1 MTGERITIGIL
12 VVLVI
17 LIVWLRATECEDGL
31 AGFWTASPKFLTQAG
46 LKTMYIYIS
55 PDSRGIFRKTRDM
68 YIFAESSAG
77 KILENFM
84 TELVCWRSPLRTLL
98 SVNTFF
104 GFDYSVSAWTKSP
117 TILSDGKLTLDYSQR
132 SQALTIVDADNEVAG
147 FLYKDPGASD
157 VAKAASD
164 KPADDGV

>member
-1 MTGERITIGIL
+1 MNVERITIGIL
-12 VVLVI
+12 VVLLI
-17 LIVWLRATECEDGL
+17 LIIWLRAGECEDGL
-31 AGFWTASPKFLTQAG
+31 SGFWTGSTKFLKQAG

-55 PDSRGIFRKTRDM
+55 PESRGIFRKTRDM

-84 TELVCWRSPLRTLL
+84 TELVYWRSPLRTLL

-117 TILSDGKLTLDYSQR
+117 TILSEGKLTLDYSHR
-132 SQALTIVDADNEVAG
+132 SQALTIVDSDNEVAG

-157 VAKAASD
+157 IAKAVSD
-164 KPADDGV
+164 KSAE